1 MLQHAVLRLGEVC
14 SEVIVVLAPD
24 APEPPMP
31 IGAPARF
38 ARDPTEGEGP
48 LAGVHA
54 GLLAVGTEFALVTG
68 GDMPDLQT
76 RVLLEMLQVAGEA
89 DVEAVALQDGEGF
102 RPLPSVVRTA
112 RAVEVAHALLHDG
125 RRALRDL
132 LDALRLAVIDEPT
145 WLALDPERRTLFD
158 VDEPDDLPNVILAV
172 PAAKQG
178 RRGERAA
185 PPRTGRR
192 PSRGRGR
199 DRRRLSPP
207 WIRPVRSPR
216 V

>member
-1 MLQHAVLRLGEVC
+1 MPMVQHAVLRLGEVC

-24 APEPPMP
+24 ALEPSMP

-38 ARDPTEGEGP
+38 ARDPSEGEGP

-54 GLLAVGTEFALVTG
+54 GLLAVGTELALLTG

-89 DVEAVALQDGEGF
+89 DVEAVALQDGDRF

-125 RRALRDL
+125 HRALRDL

-158 VDEPDDLPNVILAV
+158 VDAPSDLD
-172 PAAKQG
+172 
-178 RRGERAA
+178 
-185 PPRTGRR
+185 
-192 PSRGRGR
+192 S
-199 DRRRLSPP
+199 
-207 WIRPVRSPR
+207 
-216 V
+216 

>member
-1 MLQHAVLRLGEVC
+1 MPMLQHAVLRLGEVC

-24 APEPPMP
+24 APEPAMP

-54 GLLAVGTEFALVTG
+54 GMLSVGAELALITG

-76 RVLLEMLQVAGEA
+76 RVLLEMLEVVSEA
-89 DVEAVALQDGEGF
+89 DVDAVALQDGDRF

-112 RAVEVAHALLHDG
+112 RALEVAHALLHDG
-125 RRALRDL
+125 HRALRDL

-145 WLALDPERRTLFD
+145 WVALDPERRTLFD
-158 VDEPDDLPNVILAV
+158 VDAPSDLD
-172 PAAKQG
+172 G
-178 RRGERAA
+178 
-185 PPRTGRR
+185 
-192 PSRGRGR
+192 
-199 DRRRLSPP
+199 
-207 WIRPVRSPR
+207 
-216 V
+216 

>member
-24 APEPPMP
+24 APEPAMP

-54 GLLAVGTEFALVTG
+54 GMLSVGAELALITG

-76 RVLLEMLQVAGEA
+76 RVLLEMLEVVSEA
-89 DVEAVALQDGEGF
+89 DVDAVALQDGDRF

-112 RAVEVAHALLHDG
+112 RALEVAHALLHDG
-125 RRALRDL
+125 HRALRDL

-145 WLALDPERRTLFD
+145 WVALDPERRTLFD
-158 VDEPDDLPNVILAV
+158 VDAPSDLD
-172 PAAKQG
+172 G
-178 RRGERAA
+178 
-185 PPRTGRR
+185 
-192 PSRGRGR
+192 
-199 DRRRLSPP
+199 
-207 WIRPVRSPR
+207 
-216 V
+216 